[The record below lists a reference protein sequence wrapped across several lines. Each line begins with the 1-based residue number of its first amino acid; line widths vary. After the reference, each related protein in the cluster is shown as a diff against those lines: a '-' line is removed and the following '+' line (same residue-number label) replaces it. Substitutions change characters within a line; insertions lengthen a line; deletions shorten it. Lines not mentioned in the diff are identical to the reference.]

1 MSVQATLVTEQVYLH
16 SCITACVSWHHRA
29 ASTAVDDPTTFPKN
43 KHTAIFLPADL
54 WIRDA
59 SVGAHQFKMRVPSVC
74 VIGAGKST
82 MVGRAVAESN
92 LHIEELVRGKFFN
105 LALTAKH

>member
-1 MSVQATLVTEQVYLH
+1 M
-16 SCITACVSWHHRA
+16 
-29 ASTAVDDPTTFPKN
+29 
-43 KHTAIFLPADL
+43 
-54 WIRDA
+54 
-59 SVGAHQFKMRVPSVC
+59 MVPSVC